1 MSIKDILNDK
11 DKLYKLAKAAFDAV
25 DTDKSGYLER
35 NELEAVMSSVSS
47 EFDFDQPS
55 KEDVD
60 EILKE
65 VDNNGDGN
73 FSFLDFQNS
82 PNP

>member
-73 FSFLDFQNS
+73 FSFLDSQNF

>member
-11 DKLYKLAKAAFDAV
+11 DKLFKLAKAAFDAV

-73 FSFLDFQNS
+73 FSFLDS
-82 PNP
+82 